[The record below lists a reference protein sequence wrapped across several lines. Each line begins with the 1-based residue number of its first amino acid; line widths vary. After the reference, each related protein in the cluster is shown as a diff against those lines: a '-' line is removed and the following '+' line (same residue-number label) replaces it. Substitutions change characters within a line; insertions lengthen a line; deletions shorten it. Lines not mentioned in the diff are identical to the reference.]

1 MKANSYT
8 KLDLEKSINLMIEI
22 IRKYELEKSLR
33 EVS

>member
-8 KLDLEKSINLMIEI
+8 ELDLEKSINLMIEI